1 MKVYGN
7 CDEVIRVTAQTG
19 DVLVETTDGSYDLE
33 DHPVYYTPADAREFA
48 YALLK
53 AARKAEDRE

>member
-7 CDEVIRVTAQTG
+7 YDEMIRVTAENG
-19 DVLVETTDGSYDLE
+19 DVLVETTDPYYDLE
-33 DHPVYYTPADAREFA
+33 DHPVYYSPADAREFA

-53 AARKAEDRE
+53 AARRAENAE